1 MSGTAEMVIPRG
13 WYYGWNIVAVIILA
27 QLAANGLTYNAFSLF
42 VHDWS
47 VDLHAPISQLQL
59 SVAAMALVAALVAPA
74 IGTLADKYPAR
85 ILFATGLAGIGI
97 FYVAISMATAAW
109 QVIAL
114 YGLLVPIALGLS
126 TSVTANPVI
135 SRWFTRR
142 LGLALGLSSFGLG
155 MAGVVLPPIIAAL
168 LPEFGWR
175 LIWRGGGLLVALV
188 AMPLVVF
195 VMRDRPTEREGL
207 HYLAGVGTAS
217 IPHGHPSRG
226 QGGQLT
232 WRAVLVRRNFW
243 LLVFI
248 YIPIM
253 AAYGGV
259 GQNVAPFASN
269 HGLSQAAGGEL
280 LSALSLSHVIS
291 NLVLGLLADRFG
303 CRLPLVGLAV
313 AVAIGAGVLAA
324 STGFWAI
331 AFGCVLVGLGGG
343 IFTLLAAAI
352 AAEFGAGGVGR
363 AFGMIMFFIPLGA
376 LTPFAIARVQ
386 ESTGSYTAALIGLV
400 GLVIMSGVLSLL
412 LREHRPQDG
421 AATLRAVDILKS

>member
-27 QLAANGLTYNAFSLF
+27 QLAANGLTYKAFSLF

-207 HYLAGVGTAS
+207 HYLAGVDTAS